1 MARDGRVGRW
11 ARGIAVSRET
21 DPELTARAG
30 NRKEAGPR
38 PTARLGAAAVTA
50 RVPPSPCRY
59 ATVSGTGGGGTPTS
73 LTMYARACL
82 QAVLCA
88 RVWLA
93 GSG

>member
-1 MARDGRVGRW
+1 M
-11 ARGIAVSRET
+11 SREA
-21 DPELTARAG
+21 DLELTARAGNRKEAARAG